1 MDGDVDEVRKT
12 RERLIDAVVDE
23 LDDEVLQAAEIGG
36 ADVHPGPTADRFEA
50 LEDLDLVG
58 RVRILRSPPEGG
70 GMRTR
75 VAVSGARS
83 GLDRHLVG
91 AFGAC
96 SVGYRWC
103 SGGDVS
109 VGNGAIGE
117 TARLSSGD
125 RSNRPFQMCL
135 FYQPD
140 GRFRSFDEVRCTSI
154 NGVKHTVRAKSAA
167 SRPAVHERA

>member
-1 MDGDVDEVRKT
+1 
-12 RERLIDAVVDE
+12 
-23 LDDEVLQAAEIGG
+23 
-36 ADVHPGPTADRFEA
+36 
-50 LEDLDLVG
+50 
-58 RVRILRSPPEGG
+58 
-70 GMRTR
+70 MRTR
-75 VAVSGARS
+75 AAVSGARS

-125 RSNRPFQMCL
+125 RSNRPFQMPL

-140 GRFRSFDEVRCTSI
+140 GRFRSIGKVRCTSI
-154 NGVKHTVRAKSAA
+154 SGVKDTVRARPMA
-167 SRPAVHERA
+167 SRPTGHERG